1 MIRIAR
7 HLLADL
13 LKNKIIIGSFLLF
26 ALTGW
31 GMFFIESQPQKA
43 LLILMQV
50 TLLAIP
56 LITLVFSSIYY
67 YNSGEF
73 IELILSHPVKRGS
86 VIQSFYISLSTAFS
100 VAYLLGIGLPIVLY
114 SPTAHGFI
122 LLAVGVL
129 LVWIFIGIALFI
141 STLVH
146 DRVRGMGLT
155 LIIWAFFAFLF
166 DGLLI
171 YLMYSFADYPIE
183 KLILILTFLNP
194 VDIGRIAVIMQTDA
208 AAMMGL
214 SGAVFR
220 DFFGSMWGIVASFG
234 ALIVWVV
241 IMYLL
246 SLYNFRRR
254 DL

>member
-1 MIRIAR
+1 MIRIAG

-13 LKNKIIIGSFLLF
+13 LKNKIIIGSFILF
-26 ALTGW
+26 ALVGW

-73 IELILSHPVKRGS
+73 IELLLSHPVKRGE
-86 VIQSFYISLSTAFS
+86 VIQGFHISLSTAFS
-100 VAYLLGIGLPIVLY
+100 IVFLLGLGLPILVFSPNLHGVVL
-114 SPTAHGFI
+114 
-122 LLAVGVL
+122 LVVGVL
-129 LVWIFIGIALFI
+129 LTWIFIGISLFI
-141 STLVH
+141 STLIH

-155 LIIWAFFAFLF
+155 LIVWAFFAFLF

-171 YLMYSFADYPIE
+171 YLMYSFADYPVE
-183 KLILILTFLNP
+183 KLILFLTFLNP
-194 VDIGRIAVIMQTDA
+194 VDIGRIAVIMQSDA

-214 SGAVFR
+214 SGAIFR
-220 DFFGSMWGIVASFG
+220 DFFGSALGIIVSA
-234 ALIVWVV
+234 AVLILWV
-241 IMYLL
+241 ISMYFL
-246 SLYNFRRR
+246 SLRNFRHR

>member
-1 MIRIAR
+1 MTSIFK

-13 LKNKIIIGSFLLF
+13 LKNRIIIGSFLLF

-31 GMFFIESQPQKA
+31 GLFFIESQPQKA
-43 LLILMQV
+43 LLVLMQV

-73 IELILSHPVKRGS
+73 IELLLSHPVKRGE
-86 VIQSFYISLSTAFS
+86 VIQSFHMALSTAFS
-100 VAYLLGIGLPIVLY
+100 IAYLLGIGLPILVF
-114 SPTAHGFI
+114 SASVHGAT
-122 LLAVGVL
+122 LL
-129 LVWIFIGIALFI
+129 LVGLLLIWIFIGISLFI
-141 STLVH
+141 STLIH

-155 LIIWAFFAFLF
+155 LITWAFFAFLF

-171 YLMYSFADYPIE
+171 YLMYTFADYPIE
-183 KLILILTFLNP
+183 KWILFLTFLNP
-194 VDIGRIAVIMQTDA
+194 VDIGRIAVIMQTEA

-214 SGAVFR
+214 SGAIFR
-220 DFFGSMWGIVASFG
+220 DFFGSAKGVIVSFG
-234 ALIVWVV
+234 VLMLWVV
-241 IMYLL
+241 SMYLL
-246 SLYNFRRR
+246 AVRNFRRR